1 MITATK
7 LNEEQITEYTRLIR
21 YWFYPKNKKR
31 EYLRM
36 PLDLLWYPNSKEVKS
51 VNIYSLEG
59 EERLKSFFSGLY
71 SSSILHWK
79 CETNWAVSSKIR
91 ETYPQ
96 ERYFNWH
103 FPSLQVAGIK
113 LSSER
118 PFNQDPDFQTM
129 LQFHDTRFL
138 GKRIE
143 HAWFNFIEVLNLI
156 FTESSEKP
164 IKNSFPFSTV
174 LLDGIKEKTIII
186 EGYYCLFD
194 SKNRRAIFIY
204 ENEDD
209 RFVRKWFNCRR

>member
-1 MITATK
+1 
-7 LNEEQITEYTRLIR
+7 
-21 YWFYPKNKKR
+21 
-31 EYLRM
+31 M

-118 PFNQDPDFQTM
+118 PFNQDTDFQTM

-143 HAWFNFIEVLNLI
+143 HAWFNFIEVLKLI

-174 LLDGIKEKTIII
+174 LLDGIKEKTEKIQKKLLTSRIKERI
-186 EGYYCLFD
+186 VSDIKGKDASEDDSDRFCLFQ
-194 SKNRRAIFIY
+194 IY
-204 ENEDD
+204 TDKG
-209 RFVRKWFNCRR
+209 V